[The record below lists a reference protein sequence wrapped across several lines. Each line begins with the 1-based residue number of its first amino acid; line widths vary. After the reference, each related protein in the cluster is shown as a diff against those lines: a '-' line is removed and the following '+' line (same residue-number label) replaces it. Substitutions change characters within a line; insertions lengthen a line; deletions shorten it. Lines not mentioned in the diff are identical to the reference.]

1 MFTKENSIFII
12 IIAGECIIGMLGNGY
27 IALMCWTD
35 CTKKKKTSSLNYIL
49 TILAIS
55 RICLLFI
62 LIVSDMAPLLFLDY
76 YRNIKL
82 VLVISVFWIIINYSS
97 LWFATCLNIFYLL
110 KIANFSCPLFLWLK
124 WRIDR
129 VIYWILLGSFV
140 ISFLSSLL
148 MLMPHYYEEIYKHIK
163 HKINITEMFHVN
175 EIKYFSPTTLP
186 NLLAIVPYTVSL
198 IAFFLLILS
207 LWRHI
212 KQMKL
217 TITGWRDPSTEAH
230 VAAMR
235 NVTSFLFLL
244 FIYYGGCLMVTF
256 SYLIEEERLV
266 SAFGKIMVVL
276 YPSGHSLILIIGN
289 SKLRQT
295 SVRILRC
302 GKGEG
307 NCLVENI
314 SFIK

>member
-1 MFTKENSIFII
+1 
-12 IIAGECIIGMLGNGY
+12 
-27 IALMCWTD
+27 MCWID
-35 CTKKKKTSSLNYIL
+35 CTKKKRTSSLNYIL

-62 LIVSDMAPLLFLDY
+62 LIVSDMVPLLFSDY
-76 YRNIKL
+76 YKNVKL
-82 VLVISVFWIIINYSS
+82 ILVFNAFWIIINYSS

-124 WRIDR
+124 WRTDR
-129 VIYWILLGSFV
+129 VIYWILLGSLV
-140 ISFLSSLL
+140 ISSLSSLL
-148 MLMPHYYEEIYKHIK
+148 IMMPNYYEGIYKHIK
-163 HKINITEMFHVN
+163 YKINITEMFRVN
-175 EIKYFSPTTLP
+175 EIKYFNPTALP

-230 VAAMR
+230 IAAMR

-244 FIYYGGCLMVTF
+244 FLHYAGCLMVTF

-266 SAFGKIMVVL
+266 SALGKIIVVL

-289 SKLRQT
+289 SNLRQA

-302 GKGEG
+302 EKGEG